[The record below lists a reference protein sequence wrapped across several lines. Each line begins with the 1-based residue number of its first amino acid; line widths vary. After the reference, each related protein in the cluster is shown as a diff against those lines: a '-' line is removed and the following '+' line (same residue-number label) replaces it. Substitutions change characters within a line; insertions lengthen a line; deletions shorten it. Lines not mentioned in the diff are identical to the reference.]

1 MTVDTPV
8 RFIHILLLLRK
19 KYGKKHNL
27 KKHWKKGTGKKS
39 TGKKYGKTNTGKSN
53 VTSGDVTVV
62 HLWSSMGMVSLLVAP
77 HCSSSNDN

>member
-1 MTVDTPV
+1 
-8 RFIHILLLLRK
+8 
-19 KYGKKHNL
+19 L
-27 KKHWKKGTGKKS
+27 KKPWKKGTGKKS

-62 HLWSSMGMVSLLVAP
+62 HFWSSMRMVSLLVAP